1 MFLQRLAHDHSVRNI
16 SEILP
21 LSLERAPDGNQ
32 LLLVVIVQH
41 TSATQRSVISV
52 SSLIFT
58 LISPSTERRVRV
70 SMFST

>member
-1 MFLQRLAHDHSVRNI
+1 MFLQRLAHDHSLRNI

-32 LLLVVIVQH
+32 LLVVIVQH